1 MISTANGKEIKMSKH
16 KKANAQTQ
24 SKEEYVDIQM
34 GHHDL
39 FFKKGY
45 QVFYTVN
52 EFLLGLFFLI
62 GSIFFYFESLKTWG
76 VSLFVLGS
84 LQMLIRP
91 TIRLIHRFDLKN
103 HYKEEYENKQRKS

>member
-1 MISTANGKEIKMSKH
+1 MGSQRS
-16 KKANAQTQ
+16 ANAQTQ
-24 SKEEYVDIQM
+24 SKDEYVDIQM

-52 EFLLGLFFLI
+52 EFLLGLSFLI
-62 GSIFFYFESLKTWG
+62 GSVFFYFESLKMWG

-84 LQMLIRP
+84 FQMLIRP
-91 TIRLIHRFDLKN
+91 SIRLIHRFDLRN
-103 HYKEEYENKQRKS
+103 HYREEYEKQKNESSMKKADE